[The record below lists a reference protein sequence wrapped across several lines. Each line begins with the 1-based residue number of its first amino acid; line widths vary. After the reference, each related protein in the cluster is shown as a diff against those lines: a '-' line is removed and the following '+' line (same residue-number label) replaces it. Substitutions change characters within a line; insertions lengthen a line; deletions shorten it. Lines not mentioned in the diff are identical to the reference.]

1 MAYPRSGH
9 ICVTDN
15 KRQIYILG
23 GRNAFKKVEVYDAID
38 RSVITLPS
46 DTPFN
51 SGINLSACY
60 FNLNGNQSN
69 GIIYVIADSSFHT
82 LKTTT

>member
-15 KRQIYILG
+15 KRIIYILG
-23 GRNAFKKVEVYDAID
+23 GWSAFKKVEVYDAID
-38 RSVITLPS
+38 RSVNTLAS

-60 FNLNGNQSN
+60 FNLNGNQNN
-69 GIIYVIADSSFHT
+69 GIIYVIADSSFYT